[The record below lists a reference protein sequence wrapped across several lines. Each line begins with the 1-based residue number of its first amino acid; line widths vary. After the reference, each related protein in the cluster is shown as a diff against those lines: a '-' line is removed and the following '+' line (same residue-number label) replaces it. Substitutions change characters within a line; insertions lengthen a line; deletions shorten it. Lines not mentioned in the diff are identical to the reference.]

1 MKIEKSTE
9 YLYKDKYFI
18 LTKKINQPYYIN

>member
-1 MKIEKSTE
+1 MKIEKSME

-18 LTKKINQPYYIN
+18 LTNKINQTYYIN